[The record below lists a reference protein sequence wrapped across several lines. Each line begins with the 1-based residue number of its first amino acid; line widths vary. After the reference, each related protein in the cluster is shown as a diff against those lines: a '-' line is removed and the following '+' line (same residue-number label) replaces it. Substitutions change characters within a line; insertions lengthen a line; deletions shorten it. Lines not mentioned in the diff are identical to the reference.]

1 MKDKIHPKYFEKAK
15 INCVCGNSFTT
26 GSTKEL
32 INTEVCSACHP
43 FFTGK
48 EKIIDSMGRVERFKK
63 RLELKK
69 EPSKKKKEKRKEQ
82 KEIKEKVIKK
92 QREISEKRKATA

>member
-15 INCVCGNSFTT
+15 VHCVCGNSFTI
-26 GSTKEL
+26 GSTKEF
-32 INTEVCSACHP
+32 IDTEVCSACHP

-48 EKIIDSMGRVERFKK
+48 EKIIDSMGRVDRFKK

-69 EPSKKKKEKRKEQ
+69 EPTKKKKEKRKEQ
-82 KEIKEKVIKK
+82 KEIKEKASKK
-92 QREISEKRKATA
+92 KEK